1 MFNYPNAAALSDGI
15 DRIEKRL
22 VELEKNKP
30 TLSVP
35 VVDEDGEYVRD
46 YRYLVSVPKQKY
58 ITIREAF
65 DALEEMCGVEITY
78 QEIKGT
84 SKVVI
89 YDKD

>member
-22 VELEKNKP
+22 VELENRFERLATTRS

-35 VVDEDGEYVRD
+35 LVDGEGEMLRGWRRKD
-46 YRYLVSVPKQKY
+46 

-65 DALEEMCGVEITY
+65 TALEEMCGLEITY